1 LPFIFRSLIAG
12 WLVLNNTQ
20 QRRCNLSYKRKRK
33 TVLIVEDV
41 DEISSQ
47 MGAML
52 RRKGHR
58 ILQAANAADAIRIA
72 EHKRPNMILTDLD
85 LPTFDSLVRLVRGHE
100 ELSHMLVAVIDID
113 DPDLREQDGLK
124 VLSNFD
130 QFDDL
135 IDAAKD

>member
-1 LPFIFRSLIAG
+1 
-12 WLVLNNTQ
+12 
-20 QRRCNLSYKRKRK
+20 LSYKRKRK

-41 DEISSQ
+41 KEISSQ

-58 ILQAANAADAIRIA
+58 ILQAANAADAIRMA
-72 EHKRPNMILTDLD
+72 EHQRPNMILTDLD

-135 IDAAKD
+135 LDDAKD